1 MIAQFIVVIH
11 MIFTVSSWLSI
22 SQMNVFH
29 NLGLDFSMTS
39 DFFQLFF
46 IKRIK
51 IMIFDCHQGLGF
63 NGLFSELDEGEGRI
77 ATLADPLTMDARSEM
92 QSSTQTCCDLDA
104 RNAWNQDN
112 AFKKNQICC
121 L

>member
-1 MIAQFIVVIH
+1 
-11 MIFTVSSWLSI
+11 
-22 SQMNVFH
+22 
-29 NLGLDFSMTS
+29 
-39 DFFQLFF
+39 
-46 IKRIK
+46 
-51 IMIFDCHQGLGF
+51 MIFDCHQGLGF